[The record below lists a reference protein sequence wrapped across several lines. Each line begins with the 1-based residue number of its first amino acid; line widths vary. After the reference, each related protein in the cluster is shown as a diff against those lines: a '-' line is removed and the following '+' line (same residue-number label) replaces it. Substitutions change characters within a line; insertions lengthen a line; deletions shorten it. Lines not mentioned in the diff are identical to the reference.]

1 VVEDSYNNTQLEVLG
16 MGVLERLK
24 KKASRTGKR
33 VDQYQEAI
41 TFSEAAQQDRVQKFF
56 QDDSPEENAG
66 KLLVV
71 GRESTFSKEVMDYA
85 LEMAQRLSYQIVAL
99 NTAPLTCETFKL
111 FSSSRRKLCQDFQ
124 TLSEENVKAFK
135 DRAEKLEI
143 PFIHVVRFSE
153 NDVALQEIN
162 REFSDIEFVISD
174 AEGEQ
179 PATREQQG
187 ERARQAICVYSMV

>member
-1 VVEDSYNNTQLEVLG
+1 

-24 KKASRTGKR
+24 KKANRIGEK

-41 TFSEAAQQDRVQKFF
+41 TFSEAAQQDHAQKFF
-56 QDDSPEENAG
+56 QSDAPEEKAG

-71 GRESTFSKEVMDYA
+71 GRESTFSKEVMDYG
-85 LEMAQRLSYQIVAL
+85 LEMAKRLSYQIVAL

-124 TLSEENVKAFK
+124 ALSEESVKAFK
-135 DRAEKLEI
+135 ERAEKLEI
-143 PFIHVVRFSE
+143 PFIHVVRFTE
-153 NDVALQEIN
+153 KDVALQEIN

-179 PATREQQG
+179 PTEREQLG